1 MAKTTALHAV
11 DSEFDSQRAHMAGE
25 RPPLV
30 ILAGQPVLNLELLPD
45 EGCVLLELGATPQM
59 GRVTAKFFLNSS
71 LVEVVSEAAVAQA
84 AGFHL
89 LYFRVALDEKLEVTS
104 YEAGAVVPPDTQ
116 VTLRK
121 TSSGEIEVSGRVF
134 RGGEMDL
141 AVGLSKD
148 GKLVKTAILTKD
160 DYADVDLRDTAGV
173 KREALGWAEKIG
185 NIAEDEMRP
194 LNFAAFAETVRREP
208 EIAALLA
215 LLAAGGVVPD
225 VM

>member
-1 MAKTTALHAV
+1 
-11 DSEFDSQRAHMAGE
+11 MAGE

-30 ILAGQPVLNLELLPD
+30 IIAGQPVLSLELIPE

-59 GRVTAKFFLNSS
+59 GRVAAKLFPNSS
-71 LVEVVSEAAVAQA
+71 LIEVASEASVAQA
-84 AGFHL
+84 SGFHL
-89 LYFRVALDEKLEVTS
+89 LYFRVALNDKFEVTS
-104 YEAGAVVPPDTQ
+104 YEAGAVVPPDTV

-160 DYADVDLRDTAGV
+160 DYEDVDLRDTAGV
-173 KREALGWAEKIG
+173 KREAVEWAEKLG
-185 NIAEDEMRP
+185 HIAEDEMRT
-194 LNFAAFAETVRREP
+194 LNFAAFAETVRAEP

-215 LLAAGGVVPD
+215 LLAAGGAFCD